1 MKVAIIGG
9 GVMGEAILA
18 ASLDRGVFQAADVTV
33 SDIIEHRRNQLHTV
47 YGVDVTPS
55 AKEAMQG
62 ANLTLLCVKPQD
74 LHSVHGALDPD
85 SLLLSIIAGVRIQ
98 SLIGDFNH
106 DRIVRVMPNTPAAA
120 KAGMSVWTAT
130 PAVSTEQQDL
140 ARTLLGSI
148 GRELYLED
156 EAKLDM
162 VTAVSGSGPAYV
174 FLFIEAMIDGAVS
187 IGLPRVQ
194 AQEIVLQTF
203 FGSAVYARESG
214 RSPADLRALV
224 TSPAGTTAAGLLEL
238 ERAGIRGAI
247 IDCIHAAYERAV
259 ELGGPA

>member
-18 ASLDRGVFQAADVTV
+18 ASLDRGVFQPGDVTV
-33 SDIIEHRRNQLHTV
+33 SDIIEHRRNQLHSEYRV
-47 YGVDVTPS
+47 SVTGS
-55 AKEAMQG
+55 ATEAMRG
-62 ANLTLLCVKPQD
+62 ADLTLLCVKPQD
-74 LHSVHGALDPD
+74 LPSVHGALAPD
-85 SLLLSIIAGVRIQ
+85 SLLLSIMAGVRIA
-98 SLIGDFNH
+98 SIASDLRH
-106 DRIVRVMPNTPAAA
+106 DRIIRVMPNTPAAA

-130 PAVSTEQQDL
+130 PSVTTEQKDL

-148 GRELYLED
+148 GRELYLDD
-156 EAKLDM
+156 EKKLDM

-214 RSPADLRALV
+214 RSPADLRAMV

-238 ERAGIRGAI
+238 ERAGLRAAI
-247 IDCIHAAYERAV
+247 IDCIRAAYDRAV

>member
-1 MKVAIIGG
+1 
-9 GVMGEAILA
+9 MGEAILA

-85 SLLLSIIAGVRIQ
+85 SLLLSIMAGVRIQ

-130 PAVSTEQQDL
+130 PAVTTEQQDL